1 MKLMT
6 IRIYQLCIPFTQA
19 FRHARCLRHASDA
32 VIVRVEDR
40 EGVRGYGEGLPRPYV
55 TGEHV
60 SSMIGFIR
68 TRLAPSLFALE
79 FDSHCDPFEWVKRIS
94 MKWADDHRVQTGI
107 PPWHAAFCAVELAL
121 LDWALRRNDRS
132 LTDYLTPERT
142 RVTYS
147 GVISAELPEDAAS
160 LASRFAAL
168 GITQLKVKIGIDDDK
183 ARLHAIRDVVGP
195 SYDLRADANGAWTAE
210 QAVRQLT
217 RLQPYRLACIE
228 QPVAG
233 GDVDG
238 LIRVKQECGISV
250 MVDESLVTRD
260 QAINLAARRAC
271 DLFNIRISKCG
282 GIVRSLDIAAIARA
296 HGIRVQ
302 VGAMVGETA
311 ILSAAG
317 RHLAASLPD
326 VAYAEGSFGTKLLS
340 EDIVKE
346 DLAFGFGGEAPVLH
360 GKGLGVTVQEHTL
373 DRFAVQKI
381 LLNR

>member
-6 IRIYQLCIPFTQA
+6 IGIYQLCIPFTQA

-32 VIVRVEDR
+32 VIVRLEDR
-40 EGVRGYGEGLPRPYV
+40 EGVRGYGEGLARPYV

-79 FDSHCDPFEWVKRIS
+79 FDAQCDPFEWVKRIS
-94 MKWADDHRVQTGI
+94 VKWADDHRVQTGI

-121 LDWALRRNDRS
+121 LDWALRRDDRS
-132 LTDYLTPERT
+132 LTDYLIPERT

-147 GVISAELPEDAAS
+147 GVISAESPEDAAS
-160 LASRFAAL
+160 LARRFVTY
-168 GITQLKVKIGIDDDK
+168 GITHLKVKIGVDDDK
-183 ARLHAIRDVVGP
+183 ARLEAIRDAVGP
-195 SYDLRADANGAWTAE
+195 SCELRADANGAWTAG
-210 QAVRQLT
+210 QAVRELT

-233 GDVDG
+233 DDVDG

-250 MVDESLVTRD
+250 MADESLVTRD
-260 QAINLAARRAC
+260 QAMNLAARKAC
-271 DLFNIRISKCG
+271 DLFNVRISKCG
-282 GIVRSLDIAAIARA
+282 GIVRSLDIAAIARS

-302 VGAMVGETA
+302 VGALVGETA

-340 EDIVKE
+340 EDIARE
-346 DLAFGFGGEAPVLH
+346 DLAFGFGREAPVLN

-381 LLNR
+381 ILNR